1 MGNERETRIDA
12 LGDRRQTK
20 SSKRSQ
26 RAGVV
31 GGGGYVAGQSP
42 SRFGRKEANAIPN
55 HRDFEKNE
63 ATIIAIRQTL
73 RLMMNG
79 RIVRTGAICTNRRIG
94 PISRAG
100 VRWKT
105 TAIST
110 KRSQLSPRPPRFRGK
125 RSHRGRAVPRN
136 PQNEATTIGA
146 AARMRLVRALTD
158 DPNWGR
164 RIDGGKETG
173 DGGCGESRERRE
185 EAIVAGFASD
195 RGEAPDPH
203 PTPSRQRRSALRS
216 AITILPARATL
227 GHPSTTLSG
236 PDFPLTSETLTR
248 ANGCT
253 RFSTG
258 LWSPYS
264 RNEVGQRPACRPH
277 EPVRLAPTL
286 CGSGCD
292 SLIPRPAMAAQ
303 HPQIQAS
310 AIDRAIRRL
319 ASASNGVPSFQH
331 TPSPG

>member
-1 MGNERETRIDA
+1 MED
-12 LGDRRQTK
+12 
-20 SSKRSQ
+20 
-26 RAGVV
+26 
-31 GGGGYVAGQSP
+31 Y
-42 SRFGRKEANAIPN
+42 
-55 HRDFEKNE
+55 RDFDETKP
-63 ATIIAIRQTL
+63 TQ
-73 RLMMNG
+73 
-79 RIVRTGAICTNRRIG
+79 
-94 PISRAG
+94 PP
-100 VRWKT
+100 T
-105 TAIST
+105 TAISRKT
-110 KRSQLSPRPPRFRGK
+110 KPSGPRRAPKPSKRSHDDRDGSEDAAGTGLDGRSQLGTSNRW
-125 RSHRGRAVPRN
+125 
-136 PQNEATTIGA
+136 
-146 AARMRLVRALTD
+146 
-158 DPNWGR
+158 WG
-164 RIDGGKETG
+164 GNG
-173 DGGCGESRERRE
+173 DGGCGESGERPG
-185 EAIVAGFASD
+185 EATVAGFARD

-203 PTPSRQRRSALRS
+203 PTPSHQRGSALRS

-236 PDFPLTSETLTR
+236 PDFSLTSATLTR

-258 LWSPYS
+258 LRSPYS
-264 RNEVGQRPACRPH
+264 RNKVCQRPACRPY